1 MDKQT
6 KTLSIVAVIGIGAY
20 LIWKQMQPK
29 KTKTSFSGGVMGNR
43 QVGLTGIENGN
54 AKNSNWIRP
63 SLNGRKLKL
72 TGVEENMNPMNS
84 SWIRPELNGKKLQLT
99 GVEENMTPKNSNW
112 IRPELNGKK
121 LQLTGVNENAR
132 VIASPF
138 SWK

>member
-1 MDKQT
+1 MNKQT
-6 KTLSIVAVIGIGAY
+6 KTLSIVAVVGVGAY

-29 KTKTSFSGGVMGNR
+29 KTTSFSGRVGNR

-72 TGVEENMNPMNS
+72 TGVAENMTPMNS
-84 SWIRPELNGKKLQLT
+84 SWIRPDLNGRKL
-99 GVEENMTPKNSNW
+99 K
-112 IRPELNGKK
+112 
-121 LQLTGVNENAR
+121 LTGVNENAR

>member
-1 MDKQT
+1 MNKQT
-6 KTLSIVAVIGIGAY
+6 KTLSIVAVVGVGAY

-29 KTKTSFSGGVMGNR
+29 KTTTSFSGNVMGNR

-72 TGVEENMNPMNS
+72 TGIENGNAKNSNWIRPSLNGRKLKLTGVAENMN
-84 SWIRPELNGKKLQLT
+84 
-99 GVEENMTPKNSNW
+99 PKNSNW
-112 IRPELNGKK
+112 IRPDLNGKK
-121 LQLTGVNENAR
+121 LKLTGVNENAR